1 MLEGC
6 SFHHQRL
13 SPRVERGV
21 PTGRRK
27 EDIESNID
35 QTPLILTLKIIGIAY
50 LAKGRLHPIVLGWAR
65 DE

>member
-1 MLEGC
+1 MLNAESQQADGKK
-6 SFHHQRL
+6 
-13 SPRVERGV
+13 
-21 PTGRRK
+21 T
-27 EDIESNID
+27 IESNID